1 MATRKHKS
9 WGRFNFFVYTRPSI
23 HCLYFIYIKRKVSCR
38 DFEWR
43 GIIITTRGH
52 CPLQN
57 APFRG
62 QNSKVRAENGI
73 CRLQHDFMLNNLSLW
88 KKKIAVWPCSG
99 ANDAT
104 RATNKLYARQK
115 SCDYDQQTCTVN
127 NLIDARAVY
136 LILGVQ
142 EGTFNG

>member
-1 MATRKHKS
+1 M
-9 WGRFNFFVYTRPSI
+9 
-23 HCLYFIYIKRKVSCR
+23 
-38 DFEWR
+38 
-43 GIIITTRGH
+43 
-52 CPLQN
+52 
-57 APFRG
+57 
-62 QNSKVRAENGI
+62 
-73 CRLQHDFMLNNLSLW
+73 
-88 KKKIAVWPCSG
+88 KKNKIAVWPCSG

-115 SCDYDQQTCTVN
+115 SCDYDQQTSTVN